1 LPSIFHPGHP
11 DHVPRAIRRGETRW
25 MLGRN
30 IWTGVLG
37 NIGLVYMTGGVFFVA
52 YAHEMGMQKY
62 HFGVLRTIGSLM
74 VPLMLLSPAIEERF
88 GRRKYP
94 WFMLHMAGRLSLAPL
109 LLGLVCRVDPW
120 VIIALVALYTAFSS
134 MGTALWQSWTWDYI
148 PLAVYARFSAR
159 RTFWIKLTG
168 MLFFLGAAGL
178 VGVTRSGTAARRELL
193 SAIFVLLF
201 AFGLA
206 DLLFHVRIPEP
217 PRKAPPARATSKF
230 LDALRSRPL
239 RNWLFAA
246 ALWNLAISIGGPFCM
261 PYMMKELGFGDR
273 LFLASVLTSLV
284 PTLGSLATLRLWG
297 KLLDTRPPGPIV
309 AGCCAVWALIPL
321 LFYYATPSNA
331 LWMMALVWG
340 ISGVFP
346 TAVTLAMPLITA
358 RLAGV
363 EKTAPAAL
371 RLVGMSLGTALG
383 SAAGTLI
390 VHAFS
395 VQHAFV
401 ASFAARLTV
410 AALML
415 LLVRVRPAHA
425 ERAEVRATLASRR
438 SG

>member
-109 LLGLVCRVDPW
+109 L
-120 VIIALVALYTAFSS
+120 
-134 MGTALWQSWTWDYI
+134 
-148 PLAVYARFSAR
+148 LAVYARFSAR

-390 VHAFS
+390 VHAYS